1 MRGWASS
8 WANTDAVP
16 RRGDRCLHRPAVGSS
31 EQAVGCREGCADI
44 RVVEAARIPWRPLG
58 RLLVSKGLLSDDQ
71 LENALREQVLTGR
84 RLGEILVELGFVS
97 HRALSLTLAE
107 QYGVDLPSETGFGT
121 GLLAAIDLRRD
132 SKSDQN
138 ALRKVSDAV
147 RALALVSDPTAPDAH
162 EELSDQLPPTNHLPF
177 ANLEEQWAKLAAA
190 EDRLAEAEREIADLA
205 RTSER
210 RRGQVERLIE
220 RLRRREIHI
229 AELSKALENE
239 LARTA
244 LTAPPKSH
252 APSLQ
257 SHLVLAQLAHGY
269 ELVERNGPPPEP
281 NATLELPEIC
291 ETKFVVAGVTR
302 APLPADPRRCV
313 LALQIHQ
320 AHD

>member
-1 MRGWASS
+1 VLA
-8 WANTDAVP
+8 
-16 RRGDRCLHRPAVGSS
+16 PARYSG
-31 EQAVGCREGCADI
+31 EPTALGFWRAAAD
-44 RVVEAARIPWRPLG
+44 VLLVEAARIPWRPLG

-71 LENALREQVLTGR
+71 LENALQEQALSGR
-84 RLGEILVELGFVS
+84 RLGEILVEFGFVS

-121 GLLAAIDLRRD
+121 GLLAAIDLRQG
-132 SKSDQN
+132 SKTDRN
-138 ALRKVSDAV
+138 ALPHVSDAV
-147 RALALVSDPTAPDAH
+147 PVLALVSDPATPDAH
-162 EELSDQLPPTNHLPF
+162 EELSDQLPPTDHLPF
-177 ANLEEQWAKLAAA
+177 ASLEEQWAKLVAA

-229 AELSKALENE
+229 AELSKALEDE
-239 LARTA
+239 FACTA

-252 APSLQ
+252 ARTVQ

-269 ELVERNGPPPEP
+269 ELVERDGPPPEP
-281 NATLELPEIC
+281 NAMLELPEIC
-291 ETKFVVAGVTR
+291 ETKFVVAGVAR
-302 APLPADPRRCV
+302 APLPADPRQCV
-313 LALQIHQ
+313 LALQLHE